1 MGSFFLI
8 LLSHMREGL
17 YELILGSIDRI
28 LLLEEGI
35 QLIFLS
41 LSIGVLLHVDGVLE
55 DFGIVHRA
63 PTDEAAVVGERW
75 ELVLLYI
82 AMNSLLDVK
91 VFAHL
96 YNLNKTKVKLFRF
109 H

>member
-1 MGSFFLI
+1 MG
-8 LLSHMREGL
+8 
-17 YELILGSIDRI
+17 
-28 LLLEEGI
+28 
-35 QLIFLS
+35 

-55 DFGIVHRA
+55 NFGIVHRA
-63 PTDEAAVVGERW
+63 PPDEAAVIGEGW

-96 YNLNKTKVKLFRF
+96 YNLNKTKVKLMLLY
-109 H
+109 